1 VVEVVDRLPVEVD
14 GADEVV
20 LGVLVVEVED
30 VDVVDGA
37 VVDDEVEVVVTD
49 SCIKADTQHND

>member
-1 VVEVVDRLPVEVD
+1 MVEVVDRLPVEVD

-37 VVDDEVEVVVTD
+37 VVDDEVEVVVL
-49 SCIKADTQHND
+49 

>member
-1 VVEVVDRLPVEVD
+1 MVEVVDRLPVEVD